1 MEHVFDLNQ
10 GRNMILNDGWNVYS
24 VKSTRV
30 LFHFSLLFLFLFL
43 LLFLF
48 IFYM

>member
-24 VKSTRV
+24 VNSTRL
-30 LFHFSLLFLFLFL
+30 LFHFSLLL
-43 LLFLF
+43 LLLLLL
-48 IFYM
+48 